1 MFGSWEWLIILLVVV
16 VIILW
21 GPSKIPE
28 LAKAVGRAK
37 GEFEKASRDYSYG
50 SPKTETTESKMSND
64 DMILLIAKGLGINTE
79 GKSRDQI
86 FLEITSAIKTSK
98 TTS

>member
-1 MFGSWEWLIILLVVV
+1 MLGGWEWLIILLVVV

-21 GPSKIPE
+21 GPSKIPD
-28 LAKAVGRAK
+28 LARAVGRAK
-37 GEFEKASRDYSYG
+37 GEFEKASREYSYG
-50 SPKTETTESKMSND
+50 SSKIETAESKMSND

-98 TTS
+98 TSS